1 MIINFRPR
9 NIVDVKWFPPIVDPI
24 FYVRTILRMVSS
36 VNEKKNECM
45 AVSEDQQV
53 ETEVGHEV
61 ITSAT
66 NVPQQL

>member
-1 MIINFRPR
+1 MFQ
-9 NIVDVKWFPPIVDPI
+9 VFI

-61 ITSAT
+61 ITSAS

>member
-1 MIINFRPR
+1 MFQ
-9 NIVDVKWFPPIVDPI
+9 VFI
-24 FYVRTILRMVSS
+24 FYVRAILRMVSS
-36 VNEKKNECM
+36 VNEKKMNVWLCPRT
-45 AVSEDQQV
+45 VLTSRNLRFYQQV